1 MLKMITVLALF
12 LVVSVGISSVFG
24 EDYQVQ
30 VSENGFEY
38 GYLSI
43 NSGDTVTFVNVHYV
57 NSDGNVQPHCISDP
71 FAVPYTELSC
81 YLISDGGESVTYTLT
96 SGQTFYDRYFTDF
109 SPVVV
114 EVAGTETSSDT
125 DMDTAPDYT
134 GDTSVTTLQADL
146 VEVTLDL
153 TNAIEVIGIL
163 QSDLASANNLVA
175 DLQDETLLLIQSNV
189 NLQSQLTNSVIDVT
203 SYTDQIDLLVDERD
217 QWRQLAENWYAV
229 ALEQVRVMVEVL
241 GL

>member
-1 MLKMITVLALF
+1 MIAALALF
-12 LVVSVGISSVFG
+12 LVAGVGISNVFG

-30 VSENGFEY
+30 VSENGFEH
-38 GYLSI
+38 GYLAI

-57 NSDGNVQPHCISDP
+57 NSDGLTEPHCISDP

-81 YLISDGGESVTYTLT
+81 HMIADSVTSVTYTLT
-96 SGQTFYDRYFTDF
+96 SDQTFYDRYFADF

-114 EVAGTETSSDT
+114 EVTETTSDS

-134 GDTSVTTLQADL
+134 GDTGVAALQADL
-146 VEVTLDL
+146 AEVTLDL
-153 TNAIEVIGIL
+153 TNALETIGIL
-163 QSDLASANNLVA
+163 QAQVT
-175 DLQDETLLLIQSNV
+175 DLQSESVLLIQSNV
-189 NLQSQLTNSVIDVT
+189 DLQSQLTNAVVDV
-203 SYTDQIDLLVDERD
+203 SPYTDQIDLLVEERD
-217 QWRQLAENWYAV
+217 QWKQLAENWYAV

>member
-1 MLKMITVLALF
+1 MLKTIAAIAILIVLG
-12 LVVSVGISSVFG
+12 VGISQVFG
-24 EDYQVQ
+24 EEYQVQ
-30 VSENGFEY
+30 VSETGFEH

-114 EVAGTETSSDT
+114 DVSDT

-134 GDTSVTTLQADL
+134 GDTDVLALQADL
-146 VEVTLDL
+146 AEVTLDL
-153 TNAIEVIGIL
+153 TNALETIGIL
-163 QSDLASANNLVA
+163 QAQVT
-175 DLQDETLLLIQSNV
+175 DLQSESLLLIQSNV
-189 NLQSQLTNSVIDVT
+189 DLQSQLTNAVVDV
-203 SYTDQIDLLVDERD
+203 SPYTNQIDLLVEERD
-217 QWRQLAENWYAV
+217 QWKQLAENWYAV

>member
-1 MLKMITVLALF
+1 MLKTIAVIAILIVLG
-12 LVVSVGISSVFG
+12 VGISSVFG

-30 VSENGFEY
+30 VSETGFEH
-38 GYLSI
+38 GYLAI

-57 NSDGNVQPHCISDP
+57 NSDGLTEPHCISDP

-81 YLISDGGESVTYTLT
+81 HMIADSVTSVTYTLT
-96 SGQTFYDRYFTDF
+96 SDQTFYDRFFEDF

-114 EVAGTETSSDT
+114 DVLDT

-134 GDTSVTTLQADL
+134 GDANVLALQADL
-146 VEVTLDL
+146 AEVTLDL
-153 TNAIEVIGIL
+153 TNALETISIL
-163 QSDLASANNLVA
+163 QTQVTD
-175 DLQDETLLLIQSNV
+175 
-189 NLQSQLTNSVIDVT
+189 LQSQLTNAVVDV
-203 SYTDQIDLLVDERD
+203 SPYTDQIDLLVEERD
-217 QWRQLAENWYAV
+217 QWKQLAENWYAV

>member
-1 MLKMITVLALF
+1 MLG
-12 LVVSVGISSVFG
+12 VGISQVFG

-30 VSENGFEY
+30 VSETGFEH
-38 GYLSI
+38 GYLAI

-57 NSDGNVQPHCISDP
+57 NSDGLTEPHCISDP

-81 YLISDGGESVTYTLT
+81 HMIADSVTSVTYTLT
-96 SGQTFYDRYFTDF
+96 SSQTFYDRYFEDF

-114 EVAGTETSSDT
+114 EVTETSSDT

-134 GDTSVTTLQADL
+134 GDTDVLALQADL
-146 VEVTLDL
+146 AEVTLDL
-153 TNAIEVIGIL
+153 TNALETIGIL
-163 QSDLASANNLVA
+163 QAQVT
-175 DLQDETLLLIQSNV
+175 DLQSESLLLIQSNTD
-189 NLQSQLTNSVIDVT
+189 LQSQITNAVVDV
-203 SYTDQIDLLVDERD
+203 SPYTDQIDLLVEERD
-217 QWRQLAENWYAV
+217 QWKQLAENWYAV

>member
-1 MLKMITVLALF
+1 MLKMIAAITILIVLG
-12 LVVSVGISSVFG
+12 VGISQVFG

-30 VSENGFEY
+30 VSENGFEHS
-38 GYLSI
+38 YLAI

-57 NSDGNVQPHCISDP
+57 TSDGITEPHCISDP

-81 YLISDGGESVTYTLT
+81 HMIADSVTSVTYTLT
-96 SGQTFYDRYFTDF
+96 SDQTFYDRFFEGF

-114 EVAGTETSSDT
+114 DVTETTSDT

-134 GDTSVTTLQADL
+134 GDANVLALQADL
-146 VEVTLDL
+146 AEVTLDL
-153 TNAIEVIGIL
+153 TNALSTIGIL
-163 QSDLASANNLVA
+163 QAQVTD
-175 DLQDETLLLIQSNV
+175 
-189 NLQSQLTNSVIDVT
+189 LQSQLANAVVDV
-203 SYTDQIDLLVDERD
+203 SPYTDQIDLLVEERD
-217 QWRQLAENWYAV
+217 QWKQLAENWYAV

>member
-1 MLKMITVLALF
+1 MLKMIAALTILIVLG
-12 LVVSVGISSVFG
+12 VGISQVFG

-30 VSENGFEY
+30 VSETGFEH
-38 GYLSI
+38 GYLAI

-57 NSDGNVQPHCISDP
+57 NSDGLTEPHCISDP

-81 YLISDGGESVTYTLT
+81 HMIADSVTSVTYTLT
-96 SGQTFYDRYFTDF
+96 SSQTFYDRYFEDF

-114 EVAGTETSSDT
+114 EVTETSSDT

-134 GDTSVTTLQADL
+134 GDTDVLALQADL
-146 VEVTLDL
+146 AEVTLDL
-153 TNAIEVIGIL
+153 TNALETIGIL
-163 QSDLASANNLVA
+163 QAQVT
-175 DLQDETLLLIQSNV
+175 DLQSESLLLIQSNTD
-189 NLQSQLTNSVIDVT
+189 LQSQLTNAVVDV
-203 SYTDQIDLLVDERD
+203 SPYTDQIDLLVEERD
-217 QWRQLAENWYAV
+217 QWKQLAENWYAV

>member
-1 MLKMITVLALF
+1 MLKMIAALTILIVLG
-12 LVVSVGISSVFG
+12 VGISQVFG

-30 VSENGFEY
+30 VSETGFEH
-38 GYLSI
+38 GYLAI

-57 NSDGNVQPHCISDP
+57 NSDGLTEPHCISDP

-81 YLISDGGESVTYTLT
+81 HMIADSVTSVTYTLT
-96 SGQTFYDRYFTDF
+96 SSQTFYDRYFEDF

-114 EVAGTETSSDT
+114 EVTETSSDT

-134 GDTSVTTLQADL
+134 GDTDVLALQADL
-146 VEVTLDL
+146 AEVTLDL
-153 TNAIEVIGIL
+153 TNALETIGIL
-163 QSDLASANNLVA
+163 QAQVT
-175 DLQDETLLLIQSNV
+175 DLQSESVLLIQSNV
-189 NLQSQLTNSVIDVT
+189 DLQSQLTNAVVDV
-203 SYTDQIDLLVDERD
+203 SPYTDQIDLLVIERD
-217 QWRQLAENWYAV
+217 QWKQLAENWYAV

>member
-1 MLKMITVLALF
+1 MMATLALF

-30 VSENGFEY
+30 VSENGFEH

-57 NSDGNVQPHCISDP
+57 NSDGLTEPHCISDP

-81 YLISDGGESVTYTLT
+81 VQIADSVTSVTYTLT
-96 SGQTFYDRYFTDF
+96 SSQTFYDRFFESF

-114 EVAGTETSSDT
+114 DVSETTSDD

-146 VEVTLDL
+146 VEVTLGL
-153 TNAIEVIGIL
+153 TNALETIGIL
-163 QSDLASANNLVA
+163 QTQVA
-175 DLQDETLLLIQSNV
+175 DLQSESLLLIQANV
-189 NLQSQLTNSVIDVT
+189 DLQSQLTNSVVDV
-203 SYTDQIDLLVDERD
+203 SPYTDQIDLLVEERD
-217 QWRQLAENWYAV
+217 QWKQLAENWYAV